1 MADFIVLLHE
11 APSELQM
18 SPTEMQ
24 AVIAKYRE
32 WFDKLRATGRVQL
45 SRKLRDEG
53 GKQVRMERGQMVASD
68 GPFAEAK
75 DVISGVF
82 VVSAD
87 SYDHVQALLKGCP
100 HFEYG
105 WFEVREFDGYSGS
118 G

>member
-1 MADFIVLLHE
+1 MSDFIVLLHE
-11 APSELQM
+11 APSRLEM

-24 AVIAKYRE
+24 EIILKYRT
-32 WFDKLRATGRVQL
+32 WSDKLHATGRVQL

-82 VVSAD
+82 VVSAE
-87 SYDHVQALLKGCP
+87 SYDEVQGLLQGCP
-100 HFEYG
+100 HFEY
-105 WFEVREFDGYSGS
+105 
-118 G
+118 